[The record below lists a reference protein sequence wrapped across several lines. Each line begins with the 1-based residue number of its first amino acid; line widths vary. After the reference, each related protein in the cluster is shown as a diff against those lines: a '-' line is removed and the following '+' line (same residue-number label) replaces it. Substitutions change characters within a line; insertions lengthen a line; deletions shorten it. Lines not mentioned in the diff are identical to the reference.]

1 MQSTVAGASMGPEL
15 GVEGG
20 GGKGEGGGPIIC
32 CRRCLKVGGGGSAV
46 GVGESGFKLVKVG
59 GAVPVEGRVKK
70 NTQKTKI

>member
-20 GGKGEGGGPIIC
+20 GGKGGGGPIIC

-46 GVGESGFKLVKVG
+46 GVGESGFELVKVG
-59 GAVPVEGRVKK
+59 GAVPVEGRAKK
-70 NTQKTKI
+70 KKHTKN